1 MIATLMLALS
11 LAGPAR
17 ADDRISLPLLP
28 VHVRLDAD
36 RASPFCSS
44 TELKSALAG
53 WAFGTV
59 FKAGEFS
66 PATDL
71 VVTCASH
78 DAERALITVT
88 DRGGGHVESFKTKVT
103 DSQGFFENI
112 GYLVARRLAK
122 GRKTIEAALVAHRA
136 NLRGSAAQRGAQ
148 ALAAADWAGAAES
161 LYPALESDADPA
173 PLYYGLYLAHARL
186 GNVLHGRWYLLAY
199 CEAAGKRPDQLTG
212 EQLRPLREMTRAP
225 RTDDGFAAAS
235 MSRYRKLTA
244 EKRGA
249 EAIHLMKQVLEKAP
263 WVVEGYEAL
272 ADGYGKLDWGPLE
285 DTWRR
290 RAKIARNA
298 SKNKRNHDSLL
309 QIADP
314 D

>member
-1 MIATLMLALS
+1 MRLALLFALS

-17 ADDRISLPLLP
+17 ADDPISLPLLP

-44 TELKSALAG
+44 AELQSALAG

-59 FKAGEFS
+59 FKTGENS

-71 VVTCASH
+71 VLTCAPH
-78 DAERALITVT
+78 DAQRVLITVT
-88 DRGGGHVESFKTKVT
+88 DRDGEHVESFKTKVT
-103 DSQGFFENI
+103 DSQDFFENI
-112 GYLVARRLAK
+112 GFLIARRLAK
-122 GRKTIEAALVAHRA
+122 GRKTIGAALVAHRA

-148 ALAAADWAGAAES
+148 ALAAADWAGAADS
-161 LYPALESDADPA
+161 LYRALESDADPA

-186 GNVLHGRWYLLAY
+186 GNVLLGRWYLLTY
-199 CEAAGKRPDQLTG
+199 CEASEKRPDQLTA
-212 EQLRPLREMTRAP
+212 EQLRPLREMTRTA

-235 MSRYRKLTA
+235 MSRYRMLTA

-249 EAIHLMKQVLEKAP
+249 EAMLLMKQTLEKAP

-285 DTWRR
+285 DSWRR
-290 RAKIARNA
+290 RAKIARKA
-298 SKNKRNHDSLL
+298 SRHKRNHESLL

-314 D
+314 E